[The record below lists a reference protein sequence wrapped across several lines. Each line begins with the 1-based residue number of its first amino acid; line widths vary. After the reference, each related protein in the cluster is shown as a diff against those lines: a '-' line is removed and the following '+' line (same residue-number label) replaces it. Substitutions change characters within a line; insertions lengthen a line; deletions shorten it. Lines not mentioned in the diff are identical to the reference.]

1 MSELKQIIKEEL
13 TKTDLKDVIDKK
25 LNSKE
30 LEQIVTKII
39 TKHLEKDKDLE
50 KRIKEITKDVLV
62 QFHKTLWV
70 KRNMIMNNLVR

>member
-1 MSELKQIIKEEL
+1 MSNLKQLIKEEL
-13 TKTDLKDVIDKK
+13 NKTDIKDIIDQK
-25 LNSKE
+25 LNSKD
-30 LEQIVTKII
+30 LEAIVTKII

-50 KRIKEITKDVLV
+50 KKIKEITSDVLV